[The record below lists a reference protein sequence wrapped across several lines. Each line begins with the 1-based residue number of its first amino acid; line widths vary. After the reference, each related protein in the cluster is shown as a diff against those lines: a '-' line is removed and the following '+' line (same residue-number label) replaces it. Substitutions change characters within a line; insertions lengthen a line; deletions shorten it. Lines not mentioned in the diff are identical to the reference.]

1 MSVFK
6 RKADVAMPA
15 SIPTD
20 LREHALE
27 TIQLELSKSRTDKRY
42 PNRNSSGRFCWRRIV
57 TRLGDNLAE
66 VGYDF
71 RWLGTKKIMIKNGLY
86 TLTAT
91 ALDGVDGEVG
101 GVLILHDGKLYG
113 GDSYVFYTGTY
124 DCSHGKWKGEMTSQE
139 HTPTKR
145 PMAERHQHIGFSGTY
160 NDTSA
165 KADAKA
171 LVGEKS
177 IRYDA
182 TLRLLVAV

>member
-1 MSVFK
+1 
-6 RKADVAMPA
+6 
-15 SIPTD
+15 
-20 LREHALE
+20 
-27 TIQLELSKSRTDKRY
+27 
-42 PNRNSSGRFCWRRIV
+42 
-57 TRLGDNLAE
+57 
-66 VGYDF
+66 
-71 RWLGTKKIMIKNGLY
+71 MIKNGLY

-171 LVGEKS
+171 LVGEKKYPIRCDVALARSGLDS
-177 IRYDA
+177 IALGLSCNREQQFFNPPSIPI
-182 TLRLLVAV
+182 LRTAGGFVASEHSLLEVCL